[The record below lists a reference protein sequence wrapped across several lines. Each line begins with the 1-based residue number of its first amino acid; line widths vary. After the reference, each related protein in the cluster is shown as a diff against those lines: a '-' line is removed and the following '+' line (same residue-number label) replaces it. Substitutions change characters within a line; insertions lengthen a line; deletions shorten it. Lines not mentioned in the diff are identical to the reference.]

1 MVNNSPVLIQGKTEA
16 IPGSGET
23 LHLSLQLAD
32 IDPQQYLSYLPGIGK
47 RLNITGGR
55 ATVNLELT
63 LPGSNTSLSDLT
75 LRGTVNGSGLV
86 LRGPSGTAQAVLPS
100 LGLVIEALPL
110 QHVFAIKDLNVEGA
124 QLRLDDGAELSDLPA
139 GLRALLHSRVFSIDR
154 LTIDRATLTGKTTWQ
169 EIHLELTDFMSRGS
183 RPAAVL
189 LTAKGPA
196 ELAFQGQ
203 LLPSLE
209 LSGRIQLHRISTPL
223 LQRLFVPGPGLR
235 FSRGTA
241 ELDGRLQP
249 ANLEQMLQGRALT
262 DTSLTIRDFTIAD
275 KKTVLLKGE
284 EIAALDCR
292 LPADDGPVECGS
304 LAVTRSFFSA
314 AGVRS
319 LARSQVAKSREH
331 SLAAAGTLRL
341 DNCSARI
348 PLGTAAKRFIE
359 LRDLNLQVK
368 GRDLQLQAAVASRG
382 KIQLTGTLAAN
393 GTTQLALVA
402 ANLELPLL
410 TKDKR
415 IKGGSLD
422 LEGTLD
428 LPGFSFNGSLSLAD
442 FTAVAD
448 GTTIKWKKMG
458 TDSARLSLAPLAIN
472 AQTVV
477 VEEPAVSLAPA
488 AAGPATVLEDFFLAG
503 QAALPIRADT
513 ASIVSGSMRM
523 AGTNKQY
530 LPQFTAIQGS
540 MTPLRLKTPL
550 IFNFRGTLDD
560 ADFQLSGKR
569 DNGSTAFDLSVK
581 DYHFSPAA
589 ARYLRPLKC
598 RTDGVTAS
606 WNVSS
611 TDPEKGSIRISGLR
625 PTPDSPF
632 SLVLALIT
640 DRSDSFTLP
649 FPGPRSDN
657 PVADA
662 AQAVVA
668 ALQRLRL
675 QSVISPNLV
684 LSRYLPELNLPAAIE
699 FLPGEALPDFMADL
713 DEYKTLLQL
722 RPNLGIAIQGHYDAH
737 ADGDRLLA
745 VLQEEADA
753 KTELANIKREQE
765 RQRLLA
771 AEKLRLA
778 RLDAAGKPV
787 DTSAL
792 AAIEQRRDLQPLPAP
807 TVVLPE
813 DALKNLAGQR
823 ARVIADYLTQ
833 SLAITKNRITIRRPA
848 AGGSR
853 VTLSPVAIRGDGANT
868 K

>member
-1 MVNNSPVLIQGKTEA
+1 
-16 IPGSGET
+16 
-23 LHLSLQLAD
+23 
-32 IDPQQYLSYLPGIGK
+32 
-47 RLNITGGR
+47 
-55 ATVNLELT
+55 
-63 LPGSNTSLSDLT
+63 
-75 LRGTVNGSGLV
+75 
-86 LRGPSGTAQAVLPS
+86 
-100 LGLVIEALPL
+100 
-110 QHVFAIKDLNVEGA
+110 
-124 QLRLDDGAELSDLPA
+124 
-139 GLRALLHSRVFSIDR
+139 
-154 LTIDRATLTGKTTWQ
+154 
-169 EIHLELTDFMSRGS
+169 
-183 RPAAVL
+183 
-189 LTAKGPA
+189 
-196 ELAFQGQ
+196 
-203 LLPSLE
+203 
-209 LSGRIQLHRISTPL
+209 
-223 LQRLFVPGPGLR
+223 
-235 FSRGTA
+235 
-241 ELDGRLQP
+241 
-249 ANLEQMLQGRALT
+249 
-262 DTSLTIRDFTIAD
+262 
-275 KKTVLLKGE
+275 
-284 EIAALDCR
+284 
-292 LPADDGPVECGS
+292 
-304 LAVTRSFFSA
+304 
-314 AGVRS
+314 
-319 LARSQVAKSREH
+319 
-331 SLAAAGTLRL
+331 
-341 DNCSARI
+341 
-348 PLGTAAKRFIE
+348 
-359 LRDLNLQVK
+359 
-368 GRDLQLQAAVASRG
+368 
-382 KIQLTGTLAAN
+382 
-393 GTTQLALVA
+393 
-402 ANLELPLL
+402 
-410 TKDKR
+410 
-415 IKGGSLD
+415 
-422 LEGTLD
+422 
-428 LPGFSFNGSLSLAD
+428 
-442 FTAVAD
+442 
-448 GTTIKWKKMG
+448 
-458 TDSARLSLAPLAIN
+458 
-472 AQTVV
+472 
-477 VEEPAVSLAPA
+477 
-488 AAGPATVLEDFFLAG
+488 
-503 QAALPIRADT
+503 
-513 ASIVSGSMRM
+513 M

-668 ALQRLRL
+668 ALRRLRL

-813 DALKNLAGQR
+813 DVLKNLAGQR

-833 SLAITKNRITIRRPA
+833 TLAIAKNRITIRRPA

-853 VTLSPVAIRGDGANT
+853 VTLSLVAIRGKSTASR
-868 K
+868 